1 MKLLQYTIIAITT
14 ITCHFPTSAHVQLLS
29 PPSIINSDY
38 QYTFEDGRCVKDT
51 CDAFCGESDL
61 NPIITAIQ
69 PTNDGYINVKL
80 LISIRHNPYQYRISV
95 HDGAIST
102 IQGFDNNILLD
113 NIEMDEKEGWVS
125 VPLSGDLK
133 CDPYCVLQLFDY
145 YYFVSCSLFTLE
157 VSSNS
162 TEVETNL
169 STEESNESDTFVSE
183 IPTITQ
189 EEIVY
194 EDTPAVRVSMLMS
207 LDYVSYL
214 AIGISTNGFMVRS
227 QAVVG
232 SVDDESID
240 DNNELLID
248 TGIYTTKEYI
258 LGGKFPEL
266 VTPTPEDEKVVL
278 MSNFTIDYLQD
289 SGLYNHKLDV
299 ILRKDTD
306 ICGKKGIGGKK
317 IIWSFS
323 SYDSPSTVLAIHG
336 TKTRGLHPSPIMCEE
351 EIDDLEEESFVDN
364 DELSLS
370 MSDSS
375 STSSRRRKDMLSV
388 VLPIAALFVGLFVH

>member
-1 MKLLQYTIIAITT
+1 MNLLHHIIAFAITT
-14 ITCHFPTSAHVQLLS
+14 ITCHFPTSYAHVQLLS

-38 QYTFEDGRCVKDT
+38 QYTFEQGRCVKDT

-61 NPIITAIQ
+61 NPTITAIQ

-80 LISIRHNPYQYRISV
+80 LISVRHNPYRYRISV
-95 HDGAIST
+95 HDGAVVT

-113 NIEMDEKEGWVS
+113 NIEIDGKEGWVS
-125 VPLSGDLK
+125 VPLPKDLK

-162 TEVETNL
+162 TEEENNL
-169 STEESNESDTFVSE
+169 ITEESSDETDTFVSE

-194 EDTPAVRVSMLMS
+194 EGDIPAVRISMMMS
-207 LDYVSYL
+207 LDYFTYL
-214 AIGISTNGFMVRS
+214 AIGISNNGFMVRS

-240 DNNELLID
+240 DNNELLVD

-266 VTPTPEDEKVVL
+266 ITPTPEDEKIAL
-278 MSNFTIDYLQD
+278 MSNFTIDYLQE
-289 SGLYNHKLDV
+289 SGLYNHILEV
-299 ILRKDTD
+299 ILQKDTD
-306 ICGKKGIGGKK
+306 ICGKDIGVGGKK
-317 IIWSFS
+317 LIWSYS
-323 SYDSPSTVLAIHG
+323 SYDSPSTVLAVYG
-336 TKTRGLHPSPIMCEE
+336 TKTRGLHPLPMCEE
-351 EIDDLEEESFVDN
+351 EIDLEEESFVIMISQVC
-364 DELSLS
+364 LC
-370 MSDSS
+370 
-375 STSSRRRKDMLSV
+375 
-388 VLPIAALFVGLFVH
+388 PIVPILVQEEERTCCQ

>member
-14 ITCHFPTSAHVQLLS
+14 TLYSITSSHAHVQLLS

-38 QYTFEDGRCVKDT
+38 QYTFEDGSCVKDT
-51 CDAFCGESDL
+51 CDAFCGQSDL
-61 NPIITAIQ
+61 NPTITAVQ
-69 PTNDGYINVKL
+69 PTSDGYINVKL
-80 LISIRHNPYQYRISV
+80 LISVRHNPYQYRISV
-95 HDGAIST
+95 HDGAIGT

-113 NIEMDEKEGWVS
+113 NIEMDGKEGWVS
-125 VPLSGDLK
+125 VPLPKDLK

-145 YYFVSCSLFTLE
+145 YYFVSCSLFTLK

-162 TEVETNL
+162 TEVADL

-194 EDTPAVRVSMLMS
+194 EDTPAVRISMLMS

-266 VTPTPEDEKVVL
+266 VTTTPEDEKIAL
-278 MSNFTIDYLQD
+278 MSNFTIDYLQE
-289 SGLYNHKLDV
+289 SGLYNHKLEV
-299 ILRKDTD
+299 ILRKDTG

-323 SYDSPSTVLAIHG
+323 SYEIPSTVLAIHS
-336 TKTRGLHPSPIMCEE
+336 TKTRGLHPLPIMCEE

-364 DELSLS
+364 DKSSIS

-375 STSSRRRKDMLSV
+375 NTSSKRSKDMLSV

>member
-1 MKLLQYTIIAITT
+1 MNLLHYIIAFAITT
-14 ITCHFPTSAHVQLLS
+14 ITCHFPTSYAHVQLLS

-38 QYTFEDGRCVKDT
+38 QYTFEQGRCVKDT
-51 CDAFCGESDL
+51 CDAFCGQSDV
-61 NPIITAIQ
+61 NPTITAIQ

-80 LISIRHNPYQYRISV
+80 LISVRHNPYRYRISV
-95 HDGAIST
+95 HDGAIVT

-113 NIEMDEKEGWVS
+113 NIEMDGKEGWVS
-125 VPLSGDLK
+125 VPLPQDLK

-145 YYFVSCSLFTLE
+145 YYFVSCSLFTLDS
-157 VSSNS
+157 SSNS
-162 TEVETNL
+162 TEEENNL
-169 STEESNESDTFVSE
+169 ITEESSDEGDTFISD

-214 AIGISTNGFMVRS
+214 TIGISTNGYMVRS

-240 DNNELLID
+240 DNNELLVD

-266 VTPTPEDEKVVL
+266 VTTTSEDEKIAL
-278 MSNFTIDYLQD
+278 ISNFTIDYLQD
-289 SGLYNHKLDV
+289 SRTLQ
-299 ILRKDTD
+299 
-306 ICGKKGIGGKK
+306 
-317 IIWSFS
+317 S
-323 SYDSPSTVLAIHG
+323 
-336 TKTRGLHPSPIMCEE
+336 
-351 EIDDLEEESFVDN
+351 
-364 DELSLS
+364 
-370 MSDSS
+370 
-375 STSSRRRKDMLSV
+375 
-388 VLPIAALFVGLFVH
+388 